1 MCARILPF
9 PTLDADG
16 VDRLIDRARLSRENK
31 IIAREYLHGEKIM
44 DIAVLR
50 EISMDRSAV
59 GKRIKRDIMPEL
71 ERIQNIGQG

>member
-16 VDRLIDRARLSRENK
+16 IDRLVDRARLSRENK
-31 IIAREYLHGEKIM
+31 IIAREYLRGEKIV

-50 EISMDRSAV
+50 EISLDRSAV
-59 GKRIKRDIMPEL
+59 GKRIKNDILPEL
-71 ERIQNIGQG
+71 ERVAHL

>member
-9 PTLDADG
+9 PALDADG
-16 VDRLIDRARLSRENK
+16 VDRLVDRARLSRENK
-31 IIAREYLHGEKIM
+31 IIAREYLRGEKIV

-59 GKRIKRDIMPEL
+59 GKRIKNDILPEL
-71 ERIQNIGQG
+71 ERVANL

>member
-9 PTLDADG
+9 PALDADG
-16 VDRLIDRARLSRENK
+16 VDRLVARARLSRENK
-31 IIAREYLHGEKIM
+31 IIAREYLHGEKIV

-59 GKRIKRDIMPEL
+59 GRRIKNDILPEL
-71 ERIQNIGQG
+71 ERVANL

>member
-16 VDRLIDRARLSRENK
+16 IDRLVDRARLSRENK
-31 IIAREYLHGEKIM
+31 IIAREYLRGEKIV

-50 EISMDRSAV
+50 EISLDRSAV
-59 GKRIKRDIMPEL
+59 GKRTKNDILPEL
-71 ERIQNIGQG
+71 ERVANL